1 MKRTPLT
8 EKHRELGARLVE
20 FFGWEMP
27 IQYTGVLQ
35 EHRAVRAGV
44 GIFDLCH
51 MGEFE
56 LKGAGAL
63 ATLDSITSNDPKELE
78 VGEIQYTC
86 LTNEKGGIIDDILV
100 YRTEDGFFL
109 VVNASNTPKDLA
121 WIKKH
126 LQPDTEFVDHTDD
139 LALIAVQGPKSA
151 ELVEELLDLSTADL
165 KNYTFFEPTYAG
177 EKILVSRTGYTGE
190 DGFEL
195 YIPNAMAEQMWDE
208 FMSKGEK
215 FDITPVGLGARD
227 TLRLEARLPLYG
239 NDLNETITPLE
250 AGLGRFVKLDKGEFI
265 GSDVLTA
272 QKEEGVSKRLVAFV
286 VQGRGI
292 PRKGYTLTNAEGE
305 EIGEVTSGTH
315 SPTLNY
321 AIGMGYVQIEYAK
334 AGTEI
339 QIVVRNKGVSAE
351 IIRGRFLA

>member
-1 MKRTPLT
+1 LKQTPLT

-27 IQYTGVLQ
+27 IQYTSVLE

-51 MGEFE
+51 MGELE
-56 LKGAGAL
+56 LKGPGAL
-63 ATLDSITSNDPKELE
+63 ATVDLITSNDPKELK

-100 YRTEDGFFL
+100 YRTEDGFLL
-109 VVNASNTPKDLA
+109 VVNASNTAKDVA
-121 WIKKH
+121 WIEKH
-126 LQPDTEFVDHTDD
+126 LQPDTEFIDHTDD

-151 ELVEELLDLSTADL
+151 ELVEELLAVSVADI

-195 YIPNAMAEQMWDE
+195 YIPNALAEQMWDE
-208 FMSKGEK
+208 FMAKGEK
-215 FDITPVGLGARD
+215 FSITPVGLGARD
-227 TLRLEARLPLYG
+227 TLRLEARMPLYG

-250 AGLGRFVKLDKGEFI
+250 AGLGRFVKLDKGEFV
-265 GSDVLTA
+265 GGEVLAA
-272 QKEEGVSKRLVAFV
+272 QKEAGVAKRLVAFV
-286 VQGRGI
+286 VKGRGI
-292 PRKGYTLTNAEGE
+292 PRKGYTLTNEDGE

-321 AIGMGYVQIEYAK
+321 AIGMGYVQADQAK
-334 AGTEI
+334 AGTKI
-339 QIVVRNKGVSAE
+339 QVMVRNKGVAAE
-351 IIRGRFLA
+351 IIRGRFLS